1 MGCLD
6 KKMDEF
12 IALKTLKDRSGEL
25 FAMKYFLGIDET
37 SPTLEQSLKMQLK
50 LSMNYQP
57 LMELSILAEKKM
69 LKHEKH
75 HNILILICKKF

>member
-6 KKMDEF
+6 KKMDEV

-25 FAMKYFLGIDET
+25 FAMKYFLGIDEI

-50 LSMNYQP
+50 LSMNYQQ
-57 LMELSILAEKKM
+57 S
-69 LKHEKH
+69 HRC
-75 HNILILICKKF
+75 NCTTYGTFNFS